1 MSRPAEQTAETVEA
15 PDPLTVECP
24 RCGSIAG
31 VICRR
36 PNGKPTKVHKDRIA
50 AAETPEY
57 IVDPLDILYTD
68 DGRKLYTAIVQTLTE
83 RQDANRYTKM
93 LALRIARNVEQADN
107 LHEIA
112 AREPVAEGSNGQPV
126 ANPAWAGAC
135 RLEDRVLADL
145 KALRLTPDSAGWQPS
160 KDPELDELDQLDQAA
175 AKAAALKRE
184 PRK

>member
-1 MSRPAEQTAETVEA
+1 VSDSLTETAQ
-15 PDPLTVECP
+15 PLDPLTVECP
-24 RCGSIAG
+24 RCGSLPSN
-31 VICRR
+31 ICRR
-36 PNGKPTKVHKDRIA
+36 PNGKPAKVHKDRIA

-68 DGRKLYTAIVQTLTE
+68 EGRKLYTAIVTTLTE

-93 LALRIARNVEQADN
+93 LALRIAKNVEQADN

-112 AREPVAEGSNGQPV
+112 ARSPVEVGSNGQPV

-160 KDPELDELDQLDQAA
+160 KDPEPDELDALDQAA
-175 AKAAALKRE
+175 LKRT
-184 PRK
+184 PRKQ